1 MVIIGNYGVTV
12 QWNMKVWGTAVLVEE
27 DGFDLA
33 SQAELHM
40 HITNRKHQV
49 SSQIP
54 SCEVQG
60 PKLEV
65 MV

>member
-1 MVIIGNYGVTV
+1 
-12 QWNMKVWGTAVLVEE
+12 MKVWGTAVLVEE